1 MPDDP
6 AARTASYPASESMV
20 GSMSRLVTERLDFD
34 GGREVS
40 VYVPARAVEVIVFA
54 GDGQTLAQWGEDLE
68 RPELPS
74 TMIVG
79 VHGLADETQRLH
91 EYSPVFDAERFAA
104 HERFLIDG
112 VRTWTESRLGVAF
125 PAERTAILGVSAGGE
140 LALALG
146 LRHPDLFGTVFC
158 ASPGA
163 GFRPPARMSNSLPR
177 AYFVTGTRE
186 PFFRDNAARW
196 AVALRDVGADVVMT
210 EREGAH
216 GDAFWRQELPLM
228 VAWAFPQ

>member
-1 MPDDP
+1 
-6 AARTASYPASESMV
+6 
-20 GSMSRLVTERLDFD
+20 LDFD
-34 GGREVS
+34 GGRDVS
-40 VYVPARAVEVIVFA
+40 VYVPARPPKVIVFA

-68 RPELPS
+68 RPELPA

-79 VHGLADETQRLH
+79 VHRSADEAQRLH
-91 EYSPVFDAERFAA
+91 EYSPVFDAELFAA
-104 HERFLIDG
+104 HERFIIDD

-146 LRHPDLFGTVFC
+146 LRHPDLFGAVFC

-163 GFRPPARMSNSLPR
+163 GFRPPAQMPNALPR
-177 AYFVTGTRE
+177 TYFVTGTRE
-186 PFFRDNAARW
+186 PFFRDNATRW
-196 AVALRDVGADVVMT
+196 AVALRDAGADVIVT

-216 GDAFWRQELPLM
+216 GDPFGRHELPLM
-228 VAWAFPQ
+228 IAWAFRR